1 MFHLKLKNIFNDSV
15 SKVCSNIDEFVYHP
29 GKDYSRVRKL
39 SSNQVI
45 SFLISQGASST
56 KCEWLDF
63 FQLSPETP
71 TVSALNQRR
80 SQLKPDAFEAVFH
93 ESTSSSLEL
102 ETENHDPSYQYI
114 AADGS
119 TISFSSL
126 PRFASDEYYIS
137 EGHSASGF
145 YSMYINAFYDLSRHI
160 YTNALIQPAHQK
172 DEFSAFCKLVD
183 SHRSVSDTK
192 IVFIGDRGYCSYNN
206 MAHVIEKGQ
215 YFLFRTKDIN
225 SKGLI
230 GNFDFPDTDEFDITV
245 NVTLTR
251 SHRKSIKIQDGS
263 YRRYVDQATSFD
275 YIKYGSDDTYYLVF
289 RIIRFAISE
298 NAYECIVT
306 NLPKESFPSEKV
318 KEVYNS
324 RWGIESSFRKLKYT
338 IGLSFYHSY
347 KPDFIKQEIWAKLIS
362 YNATEL
368 LVNNVVISQRER
380 RYNYAVN
387 FSIAA
392 HICRIYLRLL
402 TEIDSIDVMALLKKE
417 LIPVRPD
424 RQFPRPKTAHFRKPK
439 YLIYRAA

>member
-1 MFHLKLKNIFNDSV
+1 MFHLKLKNIFNDSI
-15 SKVCSNIDEFVYHP
+15 SKVCSNIDKFVYHP

-93 ESTSSSLEL
+93 EFTSSALEL

-145 YSMYINAFYDLSRHI
+145 YSMHINAFYDLSRHI

-318 KEVYNS
+318 KEIYNS
-324 RWGIESSFRKLKYT
+324 RWGIM
-338 IGLSFYHSY
+338 
-347 KPDFIKQEIWAKLIS
+347 PIS
-362 YNATEL
+362 A
-368 LVNNVVISQRER
+368 
-380 RYNYAVN
+380 
-387 FSIAA
+387 
-392 HICRIYLRLL
+392 
-402 TEIDSIDVMALLKKE
+402 
-417 LIPVRPD
+417 
-424 RQFPRPKTAHFRKPK
+424 
-439 YLIYRAA
+439 